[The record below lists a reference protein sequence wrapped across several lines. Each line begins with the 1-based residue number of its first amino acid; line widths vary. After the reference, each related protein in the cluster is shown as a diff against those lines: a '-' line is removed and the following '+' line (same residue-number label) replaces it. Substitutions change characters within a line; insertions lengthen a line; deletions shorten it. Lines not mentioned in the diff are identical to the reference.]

1 MNPEITTQD
10 TKISS
15 PSHVFTLVLVMCIG
29 VTLSVMLAYQVRDN
43 VRHHQELD
51 MKYRASDQAATIQV
65 AINRHLDLLQSIVG
79 LYAASD
85 KVDREEFRTFI
96 NTSIVNFPAIQKVAW
111 IPRVTV
117 AERQDFVDN
126 ARREG
131 LADFRLME
139 LGPGDV
145 KIPAGQRAEYYPIY
159 FAEPLASNKKLLGFD
174 LSSCSVSGPV
184 LPLARDAGTMLTT
197 AAMQGN
203 VMGAEP
209 SVRILMPIYRLGKTP
224 STIEQRQ
231 AQLTGFIS
239 AWLQPASLVERALKD
254 VRLDGLDVMLVD
266 ESAKLDKRLLYF
278 HSLQTTT
285 MPVSPPTEAE
295 ISTGQHVRVP
305 LTIPGRQWSLLFSPT
320 PAFMDN
326 YVLTQMWITL
336 AVGLVITAMF
346 SLYLSA
352 QFRSSTARIR
362 GLAEGLSISNAKLGE
377 SEQRFH
383 SITATAQDAIILLDD
398 QKRLV
403 YWNPSA
409 ERIFGYTESEALGQ
423 RLHQLL
429 VPQRFHDAYDK
440 ALSIFSKTGE
450 VPVIGNTL
458 ELQALRKDGTEFPI
472 ELSLSAVQ
480 LGGKW
485 HVVGIVRD
493 ISERKA
499 QEDKLNHTKRALSA
513 VHASNILL
521 THCDDEQRLLDG
533 VCQNVVELTGYPSV
547 WIGMVKVQPG
557 TESIVIPVAYSGD
570 KRAYNEALNKC
581 QLADKKSVCPAAAVI
596 RTHAPYL
603 ATNIMRKSEQATVQ
617 FGYAS
622 VLALPLMQET
632 EAFGAL
638 VIYSAD
644 TTPFLPE
651 EVDLLK
657 EMADDLAF
665 GIRALRTRDQRR
677 RAEELIAH
685 QAFYDSLTDLP
696 NRAMIM
702 QALDRALGK
711 IRRDGGAVAILF
723 IDLDDFKLVNDTLGH
738 AAGDELLCQAS
749 ERIKRAT
756 RQEDLVA
763 RQGGDE
769 FIILLERYG
778 KPLLENELEQE
789 SVSVAQRVLVAL
801 QEPFLI
807 KDQEAYV
814 SASIGISL
822 LPGDAADSVQLI
834 EHADSAMYKAKNL
847 GRANYQYYSKEL
859 STQQKDKMLIA
870 NQLHRAIEQQEF
882 VLYYQPVVELATGNM
897 IGVEALIRWEQEKG
911 KLILPNDFL
920 PVAEDTGLIL
930 PISDWVVE
938 EACRQ
943 IKEWSDKAISLSVA
957 VNLSVRQMWH
967 GDIATKLM
975 NTIQEAGIPKEMIEF
990 EVTESAMAVD
1000 PEKMETVLRNLSKY
1014 GIRIALDDFGTGYS
1028 SLSRLK
1034 VLPINILKID
1044 KSFVDGI
1051 PNDADDVAIV
1061 TATVK
1066 MASSLGLNTLAEGIE
1081 TAEQWRYL
1089 QELGCTRGQGYYFSR
1104 PVIASEIEAL
1114 YQNGHSWSLDK
1125 GR

>member
-1 MNPEITTQD
+1 MNTDITTHD
-10 TKISS
+10 TKVSS
-15 PSHVFTLVLVMCIG
+15 RLHIFTLVLVMFLG
-29 VTLSVMLAYQVRDN
+29 MTLSVMLAYQVRDN

-51 MKYRASDQAATIQV
+51 MKHRASDQAAAIQV

-79 LYAASD
+79 LYAASE

-111 IPRVTV
+111 IPRVTA
-117 AERQDFVDN
+117 AERQGFVDN

-145 KIPAGQRAEYYPIY
+145 KIPAGQRTEYYPIY

-174 LSSCSVSGPV
+174 LSSCSISGPV

-197 AAMQGN
+197 ASMQGN

-209 SVRILMPIYRLGKTP
+209 SVRILMPIYHLGKTP

-231 AQLTGFIS
+231 TQLTGFIS

-278 HSLQTTT
+278 HSLQSTTI
-285 MPVSPPTEAE
+285 PVSPPTEVE
-295 ISTGQHVRVP
+295 ITTGQHVRVP

-320 PAFMDN
+320 PAFMAN
-326 YVLTQMWITL
+326 YALTQMWLTL
-336 AVGLVITAMF
+336 AVGLVITAIF
-346 SLYLSA
+346 CLYLSVL
-352 QFRSSTARIR
+352 FRSSSARIR

-409 ERIFGYTESEALGQ
+409 ERIFGYTESEVLGQ
-423 RLHQLL
+423 RLHQIL

-440 ALSIFSKTGE
+440 ALSIFSETGGG
-450 VPVIGNTL
+450 PVSGKTL
-458 ELQALRKDGTEFPI
+458 ELQALRKDGTEFPV

-493 ISERKA
+493 ISERKV
-499 QEDKLNHTKRALSA
+499 QEDKLNHTKRTLSA

-521 THCDDEQRLLDG
+521 THCSDEQRLLDG
-533 VCQNVVELTGYPSV
+533 VCQNIVELTGYPSV
-547 WIGMVKVQPG
+547 WIGMVQPG
-557 TESIVIPVAYSGD
+557 TAGIVIPVAYAGD

-581 QLADKKSVCPAAAVI
+581 QLSDKQSVCPATTVI
-596 RTHAPYL
+596 RTHAPYF
-603 ATNIMRKSEQATVQ
+603 ATNITRKSKQATVQ
-617 FGYAS
+617 FGYSS

-644 TTPFLPE
+644 ITPILPE

-677 RAEELIAH
+677 KAEELIAH
-685 QAFYDSLTDLP
+685 QAFYDSLTGLP

-702 QALDRALGK
+702 QALERALEK
-711 IRRDGGAVAILF
+711 VRRDGGAVAILF

-738 AAGDELLCQAS
+738 AAGDELLRQAS
-749 ERIKRAT
+749 ERLKRAT

-778 KPLLENELEQE
+778 KPLLEKELEQE
-789 SVSVAQRVLVAL
+789 SVSIAQRVLVAL

-807 KDQEAYV
+807 KGQEAYV
-814 SASIGISL
+814 SASIGISQ
-822 LPGDAADSVQLI
+822 LPGDAEDSIQLI

-859 STQQKDKMLIA
+859 STQQKYKMLIA

-882 VLYYQPVVELATGNM
+882 ILYYQPVVELATGNM
-897 IGVEALIRWEQEKG
+897 VGVEALIRWEQEKG
-911 KLILPNDFL
+911 KLIFPDEFL

-967 GDIATKLM
+967 GDIAKKLM
-975 NTIQEAGIPKEMIEF
+975 NTIQDAGIPKEMIEF

-1014 GIRIALDDFGTGYS
+1014 GFRIALDDFGTGYS

-1104 PVIASEIEAL
+1104 PIIASEIEAL
-1114 YQNGHSWSLDK
+1114 YQSGHSWSLDK